1 MRTRYAWRAAL
12 VLVIIAALFGADTRA
27 GTAGPVS
34 GTIVV
39 TSYGGPWEEF
49 MRKVIVPGF
58 EAENPGVRVEL
69 AVGLSRDWIS
79 KLRAAGKNDPPY
91 DVVIA
96 NAVWVSAARLEGFFE
111 KFTEQTVPNLREV
124 WPELRNKND
133 VGVIFGLNPLG
144 LGYRKDLVQ
153 TPPKRW
159 KDLWNAEYK
168 GKLGIY
174 SINNSAGP
182 MFIML
187 TAKLFSGS
195 DKNIDAGI
203 AKIKELRPFRQSD
216 FSGDMEILLTR
227 GEVQIGILDAPA
239 ASRLKK
245 QGAPIEF
252 VPPIEG
258 VFMFEQDT
266 NVTTGSRNK
275 AAAYAFV
282 NYMLSRP
289 TQEKWV
295 NQYYLTPANRN
306 LKLTGELAQLVPV
319 HTAPQIRS
327 IIKWDW
333 DWFNTGARE
342 QMIERWNREIIGR

>member
-1 MRTRYAWRAAL
+1 MTLRVSWRAAL
-12 VLVIIAALFGADTRA
+12 VLLTIATLLIAGTSA
-27 GTAGPVS
+27 GTAAPVS
-34 GTIVV
+34 GTIIV

-58 EAENPGVRVEL
+58 QAENPGVKVEL

-79 KLRAAGKNDPPY
+79 KLRAAGKDNPPY

-96 NAVWVSAARLEGFFE
+96 NAVWVSAARIEGYFE
-111 KFTEQTVPNLREV
+111 KLTERTVPNLKEV

-144 LGYRKDLVQ
+144 IGYRKDLVQ

-187 TAKLFSGS
+187 AAKLFAGN
-195 DKNIDAGI
+195 DKNMDAGI

-227 GEVQIGILDAPA
+227 GEVQIGIIDSPA
-239 ASRLKK
+239 VSRLKK
-245 QGAPIEF
+245 QGAPLEF
-252 VPPIEG
+252 IPPIEG
-258 VFMFEQDT
+258 MFMFEQDT
-266 NVTTGSRNK
+266 NVTSGSKNK
-275 AAAYAFV
+275 PAALAFV
-282 NYMLSRP
+282 NYMLGRA

-306 LKLTGELAQLVPV
+306 MRFAGELSQLVPV

-342 QMIERWNREIIGR
+342 QMIEKWNREIIGR

>member
-1 MRTRYAWRAAL
+1 MN
-12 VLVIIAALFGADTRA
+12 VRA
-27 GTAGPVS
+27 GWRVALWVVALTALIGAGMGSGIAGPMS

-39 TSYGGPWEEF
+39 TSYGGPWEKF
-49 MRKVIVPGF
+49 MRETIVPGF
-58 EAENPGVRVEL
+58 EAENPGVKVEL
-69 AVGLSRDWIS
+69 AVGLSRDWIA
-79 KLRAAGKNDPPY
+79 KLRAAGRNNPPY

-96 NAVWVSAARLEGFFE
+96 NAVWVSAARLEGYFE
-111 KFTEQTVPNLREV
+111 RFTEQTVPNLKDV

-159 KDLWNAEYK
+159 KDLWNPEYR

-182 MFIML
+182 MFIMM
-187 TAKLFSGS
+187 TAKLFA
-195 DKNIDAGI
+195 DNEKNIDAGI

-227 GEVQIGILDAPA
+227 GEVQIGILDSPA
-239 ASRLKK
+239 ASRLKR

-252 VPPIEG
+252 APPIEG
-258 VFMFEQDT
+258 MFMFEQDT
-266 NVTTGSRNK
+266 NVTVGSRNK
-275 AAAYAFV
+275 PAALAFV

-295 NQYYLTPANRN
+295 QQYYLTPANRTIRF
-306 LKLTGELAQLVPV
+306 TGELAQLVPI

-327 IIKWDW
+327 IVKWDW